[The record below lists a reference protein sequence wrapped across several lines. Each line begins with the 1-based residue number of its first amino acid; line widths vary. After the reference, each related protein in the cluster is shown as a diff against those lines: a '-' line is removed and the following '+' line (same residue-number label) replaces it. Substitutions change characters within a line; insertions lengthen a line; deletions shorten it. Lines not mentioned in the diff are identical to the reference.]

1 MDREQLIHKWLNH
14 ELTPEEFEAFKS
26 LDDYEEL
33 MKLSQNL
40 QSYKAP
46 SYDLNQELA
55 IALNRKNETSKKRS
69 WMVPFMKFAAVLVIC
84 LGIFYV
90 LTTQPTSTHTS
101 IAERAE
107 LELPDDSHVTL
118 NALSNLTYNKNNWKK
133 ERKVN
138 LDGEAFFKVEKGSRF
153 EVITNF
159 GIVSVL
165 GTQFNIKQREQIFEV
180 TCYEGSVN
188 VLYKQKNTVL
198 KKGDTFLII
207 DGEILA
213 TEKENKKQPSWLDYL
228 SSFKSMPFRE
238 VIAEMERQ
246 YDVSIK
252 VKGMDLK
259 TPFTGSFPNN
269 NLEVALKTISKPL
282 QLNVKQKGQTI
293 ILTRD

>member
-14 ELTPEEFEAFKS
+14 ELTPEEFEAFKF

-165 GTQFNIKQREQIFEV
+165 GTQFNIKQREQFFEV
-180 TCYEGSVN
+180 ICYEGSVN